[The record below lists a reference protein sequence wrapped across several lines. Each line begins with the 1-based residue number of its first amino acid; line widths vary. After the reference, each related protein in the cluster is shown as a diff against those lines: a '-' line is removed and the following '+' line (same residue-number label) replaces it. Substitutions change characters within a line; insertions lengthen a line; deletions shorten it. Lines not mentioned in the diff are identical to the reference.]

1 MENIL
6 CIDFGTSYI
15 KASIFHDGKITKI
28 INENEEDTFLSSLF
42 IDDNKVIFGEESL
55 KRSSSNYKNYFEAMK
70 INLASSFK
78 REIENEIITCKEI
91 IALILKRIKYLG
103 ENLINDK
110 IEKAYLSVPN
120 LFTSLERKEL
130 LEAGKLASL
139 KIEKIFNE
147 SILGPIYYLKDKQE
161 DGKHFLSIDFG
172 GGYLDISCNE
182 IFNGG
187 EETLGVNKS
196 PRLGGIDLDQ
206 IIVNLV
212 KEKLNR
218 DYEDLVLNN
227 DQILRI
233 FNEARRAKVYLSTH
247 KEATIYIPFI
257 NDQDGNSQ
265 HISYSITLEEFKF
278 ACKDVIAT
286 LKEEICYTLLTSGI
300 SINEIDYIFLN
311 GGSFSLPFFEEEIV
325 SLFPNEKIIH
335 LNKESTL
342 NGLLY
347 LVSTK
352 DYLTLDILTLPIKS
366 YNERLMGVERLKAG
380 SSLPLSTRMVVTRSF
395 IELRQGNASYFGNN
409 TLLYN
414 IDKKELTKGRVTMIN
429 LYVDTN
435 GILNIYYKD
444 EKDDYVLYSKE
455 QNDKYSETKSII
467 DKLKIEIE

>member
-6 CIDFGTSYI
+6 CIDLGTSYI
-15 KASIFHDGKITKI
+15 KASIIQDGKITKI

-70 INLASSFK
+70 INLSSSFK
-78 REIENEIITCKEI
+78 REINGEIITSKEL
-91 IALILKRIKYLG
+91 IALLLKRIKYLG

-130 LEAGKLASL
+130 LEAGELAFL

-147 SILGPIYYLKDKQE
+147 SILGPIYYLKDKNE

-172 GGYLDISCNE
+172 AGYLDISCNE

-218 DYEDLVLNN
+218 DYEDLVLDN

-247 KEATIYIPFI
+247 NEATIYIPFI
-257 NDQDGNSQ
+257 NDKDGNNK
-265 HISYSITLEEFKF
+265 HISYSITLEEFKL
-278 ACKDVIAT
+278 ACKDVIT
-286 LKEEICYTLLTSGI
+286 SLKEEISYTLLSGGI

-311 GGSFSLPFFEEEIV
+311 GGSFSLPFIKEEIV
-325 SLFPNEKIIH
+325 SLFPEEKIIH
-335 LNKESTL
+335 LDKEDTL

-347 LVSTK
+347 LASSK

-366 YNERLMGVERLKAG
+366 YNERLMGVERLKAS
-380 SSLPLSTRMVVTRSF
+380 SSLPLSTRMVVTKSF
-395 IELRQGNASYFGNN
+395 LELRQGNASYFGNN
-409 TLLYN
+409 TLLYK
-414 IDKKELTKGRVTMIN
+414 IDKKEITKEKVAIIN
-429 LYVDTN
+429 LYVDSN
-435 GILNIYYKD
+435 GILNIYYQD
-444 EKDDYVLYSKE
+444 EKGDYVLYEKDRDDKE
-455 QNDKYSETKSII
+455 SESSSFI

>member
-6 CIDFGTSYI
+6 CIDLGTSYI
-15 KASIFHDGKITKI
+15 KASVIQEGKITKI

-42 IDDNKVIFGEESL
+42 IDNNKVIFGEESL

-70 INLASSFK
+70 INLSSSFK
-78 REIENEIITCKEI
+78 REIDGEIITSKELV
-91 IALILKRIKYLG
+91 ALLLKRIKYLG

-110 IEKAYLSVPN
+110 IEKTYLSVPN
-120 LFTSLERKEL
+120 LFSSLERKEI
-130 LEAGKLASL
+130 LEAGELAFL

-147 SILGPIYYLKDKQE
+147 SILGPIYYLKDNNE

-172 GGYLDISCNE
+172 AGYLDISCNE

-218 DYEDLVLNN
+218 DYEDLVLDN

-233 FNEARRAKVYLSTH
+233 FNEARRAKVYLSSH
-247 KEATIYIPFI
+247 NEATIYIPFI
-257 NDQDGNSQ
+257 NDKDGNSK
-265 HISYSITLEEFKF
+265 HISYSITFEEFKF
-278 ACKDVIAT
+278 ACKDVIT
-286 LKEEICYTLLTSGI
+286 SLKEEISYTLLSSGI

-311 GGSFSLPFFEEEIV
+311 GGSFSLHFIKEEIV
-325 SLFPNEKIIH
+325 SLFPEEKIIY
-335 LNKESTL
+335 LNKEDTL

-347 LVSTK
+347 LALSK

-366 YNERLMGVERLKAG
+366 YNERLMGVERLKAS
-380 SSLPLSTRMVVTRSF
+380 SSLPLSTCMVVTKSF
-395 IELRQGNASYFGNN
+395 LELRQGNASYFGNN
-409 TLLYN
+409 TLLYK
-414 IDKKELTKGRVTMIN
+414 IDKKEITKERVTIVN
-429 LYVDTN
+429 LYVDSN
-435 GILNIYYKD
+435 GILNIYYQN
-444 EKDDYVLYSKE
+444 EKGDYILYEKEDDDKESK
-455 QNDKYSETKSII
+455 STSFI

>member
-6 CIDFGTSYI
+6 CIDLGTSYI
-15 KASIFHDGKITKI
+15 KASIIQDGKITKI

-70 INLASSFK
+70 INLSSSFK
-78 REIENEIITCKEI
+78 REIDGEIITSKEL
-91 IALILKRIKYLG
+91 IALLLKRIKYLG
-103 ENLINDK
+103 ENLINHK
-110 IEKAYLSVPN
+110 IEKAYLNVPN

-130 LEAGKLASL
+130 LKAGELASL

-147 SILGPIYYLKDKQE
+147 SILGPIYYLKDKDE
-161 DGKHFLSIDFG
+161 DNKHFLSIDFG
-172 GGYLDISCNE
+172 AGYLDISCNE

-218 DYEDLVLNN
+218 DYEDLVLDN

-247 KEATIYIPFI
+247 NEATIYIPFI
-257 NDQDGNSQ
+257 NDKDGNSK
-265 HISYSITLEEFKF
+265 HISYSITLEEFKY
-278 ACKDVIAT
+278 ACKDVIT
-286 LKEEICYTLLTSGI
+286 SLKEEISYTLLSGGI

-311 GGSFSLPFFEEEIV
+311 GGSFSLPFIKEEIV
-325 SLFPNEKIIH
+325 SLFPEEKIIY
-335 LNKESTL
+335 LNKEDTL

-347 LVSTK
+347 LASSK

-366 YNERLMGVERLKAG
+366 YNERLMGVERLKA
-380 SSLPLSTRMVVTRSF
+380 SSNLPLSTCMVVTKSF
-395 IELRQGNASYFGNN
+395 LELRQGNASYFGNN
-409 TLLYN
+409 SLLYK
-414 IDKKELTKGRVTMIN
+414 IDKKEITKERVAIVN
-429 LYVDTN
+429 LYVDSN
-435 GILNIYYKD
+435 GILNIYYQN
-444 EKDDYVLYSKE
+444 EKGDYVLYDKE
-455 QNDKYSETKSII
+455 KDDKESESSSFI

>member
-6 CIDFGTSYI
+6 CIDLGTSYI
-15 KASIFHDGKITKI
+15 KASIIQDGKITKI

-70 INLASSFK
+70 INLSSSFK
-78 REIENEIITCKEI
+78 REIDGEIITSKEL
-91 IALILKRIKYLG
+91 IALLLKRIKYLG
-103 ENLINDK
+103 ENLINHK
-110 IEKAYLSVPN
+110 IEKAYLNVPN

-130 LEAGKLASL
+130 LKAGELASL

-147 SILGPIYYLKDKQE
+147 SILGPIYYLKDKDE
-161 DGKHFLSIDFG
+161 DNKHFLSIDFG
-172 GGYLDISCNE
+172 AGYLDISCNE

-218 DYEDLVLNN
+218 DYEDLVLDN

-247 KEATIYIPFI
+247 NEATIYIPFI
-257 NDQDGNSQ
+257 NDKDGNSK
-265 HISYSITLEEFKF
+265 HISYSITLEEFKY
-278 ACKDVIAT
+278 ACKDVIT
-286 LKEEICYTLLTSGI
+286 SLKEEISYTLLSGGI

-311 GGSFSLPFFEEEIV
+311 GGSFSLPFIKEEIV
-325 SLFPNEKIIH
+325 SLFPEEKIIY
-335 LNKESTL
+335 LNKEDTL

-347 LVSTK
+347 LASSK

-366 YNERLMGVERLKAG
+366 YNERLMGVERLKA
-380 SSLPLSTRMVVTRSF
+380 SSNLPLSTCMVVTKSF
-395 IELRQGNASYFGNN
+395 LELRQGNASYFGNN
-409 TLLYN
+409 SLLYK
-414 IDKKELTKGRVTMIN
+414 IDKKEITKERVAIVN
-429 LYVDTN
+429 LYVDSN
-435 GILNIYYKD
+435 GILNIYYQN
-444 EKDDYVLYSKE
+444 EKGDYVLYEKE
-455 QNDKYSETKSII
+455 KDDKESESSSFIE
-467 DKLKIEIE
+467 KLKIEIE

>member
-6 CIDFGTSYI
+6 CIDLGTSYI
-15 KASIFHDGKITKI
+15 KASVFHNGKITKI

-70 INLASSFK
+70 INLSSSFK
-78 REIENEIITCKEI
+78 REINGEIITSKEL

-103 ENLINDK
+103 ENLINDH

-130 LEAGKLASL
+130 LEAGELASL

-147 SILGPIYYLKDKQE
+147 SILGPIYYLKDKNE
-161 DGKHFLSIDFG
+161 EGKHFLSIDFG
-172 GGYLDISCNE
+172 AAYLDISCNE
-182 IFNGG
+182 IFIGG

-206 IIVNLV
+206 IIVNII

-218 DYEDLVLNN
+218 DYEDLVLDN

-247 KEATIYIPFI
+247 DEATIYIPFI
-257 NDQDGNSQ
+257 NDQDGNSK

-278 ACKDVIAT
+278 ACNDIIT
-286 LKEEICYTLLTSGI
+286 SLKEEIGYSLLYSAL
-300 SINEIDYIFLN
+300 SINEIDYVFLN
-311 GGSFSLPFFEEEIV
+311 GGSFSLPFIKEEIA
-325 SLFPNEKIIH
+325 SLFPENKIIY
-335 LNKESTL
+335 LNKEDTL

-366 YNERLMGVERLKAG
+366 YNERLMGVERLKLG
-380 SSLPLSTRMVVTRSF
+380 SSLPLASRMVVTKSF

-409 TLLYN
+409 TLLYK
-414 IDKKELTKGRVTMIN
+414 IDKKELTKERATIIN
-429 LYVDTN
+429 LYVDSN
-435 GILNIYYKD
+435 GILHIYYFN
-444 EKDDYVLYSKE
+444 ENGERILFTKE
-455 QNDKYSETKSII
+455 ENTTSFI